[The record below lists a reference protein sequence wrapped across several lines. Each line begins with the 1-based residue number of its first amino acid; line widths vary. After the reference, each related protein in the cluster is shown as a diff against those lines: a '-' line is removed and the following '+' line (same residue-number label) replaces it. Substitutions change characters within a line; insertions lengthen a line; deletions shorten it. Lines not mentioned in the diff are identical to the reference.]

1 MKRDFIFDIYRK
13 VRDERDK
20 ELEEILNVLRPKAKR
35 DPEIREALR
44 ILEGWSRKNGATS
57 EDQTDKSVF

>member
-13 VRDERDK
+13 VKESRDK
-20 ELEEILNVLRPKAKR
+20 ELQQILKMLGPKAAT

-44 ILEGWSRKNGATS
+44 ILESWSRKNGATI
-57 EDQTDKSVF
+57 EDQTDKSIS